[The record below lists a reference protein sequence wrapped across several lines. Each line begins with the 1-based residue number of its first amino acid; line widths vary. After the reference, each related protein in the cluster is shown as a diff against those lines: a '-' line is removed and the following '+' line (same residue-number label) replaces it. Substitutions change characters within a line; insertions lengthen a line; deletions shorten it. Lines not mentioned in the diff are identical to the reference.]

1 MIQALREKDI
11 DEERLAKARAE
22 EQAAIEAYKEAE
34 EVSGAKKQA
43 IFEERKQ
50 KEEEMKRAEASKP
63 VPVQQIAAAA
73 APQKIEGTGSV
84 WNTNSYH
91 WEEKSVA
98 VWSNDTLRSIISG
111 FTHKMNDSTLSIQ
124 EITKMEGEA
133 SVSIRKGKK
142 IVSFDYAID
151 LKWQVVLA
159 DSDGNQISKME
170 GKYEMPEVS
179 SDEEWTDWE
188 TRVEYGEDKDNLRSM
203 LD

>member
-1 MIQALREKDI
+1 MQ
-11 DEERLAKARAE
+11 
-22 EQAAIEAYKEAE
+22 AYKEAE

-50 KEEEMKRAEASKP
+50 KEEEMKRAEAAKP
-63 VPVQQIAAAA
+63 KPVQQISAAA

-98 VWSNDTLRSIISG
+98 NWSNDTLRSVISS
-111 FTHKMNDSTLSIQ
+111 FKHTMNDSTLSIQ

-159 DSDGNQISKME
+159 DSDGNQIAKIE
-170 GKYEMPEVS
+170 GKYVMPEVS
-179 SDEEWTDWE
+179 SDEEWADWE

-203 LD
+203 LDQLIRTFAPKALKQAINTDFAE